1 MGMQIR
7 TNDASGV
14 NYTLLLISIS
24 LATFMSSLDGTIVN
38 IALPTIS
45 EIFSLPMTSVS
56 WVATIYLL
64 VLTGCVLIFGK
75 LADRIG
81 FKIIFISGFFIFT
94 IGSFACG
101 YFPELFNSYGILI
114 GSRIM
119 QAIGG
124 AMIVSIAPAL
134 VATFF
139 PMKMKGKALG
149 MITTVAA
156 FGAAVGPVMGGILT
170 QYLSWNWIFYINLP
184 VGCLAIP
191 LGMYSIPATPPAEK
205 APGVFDRLG
214 AVLVFTGIGFLIYTV
229 SQGASVG
236 WTTPH
241 ILGAAAISAITLIS
255 LLFHELRIRD
265 PLIDFRLF
273 TKRNFLIANLMLIM
287 TYFLFAGVNYILPFF
302 LEIVRGLDPSRS
314 GIILTALSGALMV
327 SGILSGIMINRY
339 GNRRLCI
346 MGAFI
351 VSLGYMMFI
360 IFSTDVSISYIAI
373 SLAVL
378 GFGLGFVVSPGTNM
392 IMGMAS
398 RDRHGMVSSLLNV
411 ERFGPMTIGISF
423 VSMLFIQAILSVGK
437 YRNVTTTSPQ
447 NLVIEAVSTGFDL
460 VFLVIFLV
468 SLAILALAILSRDEV
483 HPDNVDSDERVLVG
497 V

>member
-1 MGMQIR
+1 MQIS
-7 TNDASGV
+7 TKGASGV

-24 LATFMSSLDGTIVN
+24 LATFMSALDGTIVN

-45 EIFSLPMTSVS
+45 GIFNLPMTSVS

-81 FKIIFISGFFIFT
+81 FKSIFITGFFIFT

-114 GSRIM
+114 GSRII

-149 MITTVAA
+149 LITMFAA
-156 FGAAVGPVMGGILT
+156 IGAAVGPVMGGMLT

-184 VGCLAIP
+184 VGCLAIL
-191 LGMYSIPATPPAEK
+191 LGIYSIPVTPPAEK
-205 APGVFDRLG
+205 VLSAFDRLG
-214 AVLVFTGIGFLIYTV
+214 AVLVFSGFGSLIYAV
-229 SQGASVG
+229 SQGPSVG
-236 WTTPH
+236 WTNPY
-241 ILGAAAISAITLIS
+241 ILGAAAVSVIALIS
-255 LLFHELRIRD
+255 LLFHELRIPD

-273 TKRNFLIANLMLIM
+273 TKQNFLIANLMLIM

-314 GIILTALSGALMV
+314 GIILTALSGAVMV
-327 SGILSGIMINRY
+327 SGVLSGILINRY

-346 MGAFI
+346 IGAFI
-351 VSLGYMMFI
+351 VCLGYMMFI
-360 IFSTDVSISYIAI
+360 IFSSDISIVYIAL

-378 GFGLGFVVSPGTNM
+378 GFGLGFLVSPGTNM
-392 IMGMAS
+392 IMGMAP
-398 RDRHGMVSSLLNV
+398 RNRHGMVSSLLNV
-411 ERFGPMTIGISF
+411 ERFGPMTLGISF
-423 VSMLFIQAILSVGK
+423 VSMLFIQAILAVGK
-437 YRNVTTTSPQ
+437 YRHVTTSSPQ
-447 NLVIEAVSTGFDL
+447 DLVIDAVATGFDL
-460 VFLVIFLV
+460 VFLVIFLI
-468 SLAILALAILSRDEV
+468 SLAIFALAILSRDEI
-483 HPDNVDSDERVLVG
+483 HPDNVDSDEPILVG

>member
-1 MGMQIR
+1 MHQGN
-7 TNDASGV
+7 NDHSEI

-45 EIFSLPMTSVS
+45 EIFNLPMTSVS

-75 LADRIG
+75 LADRMG
-81 FKIIFISGFFIFT
+81 FKIIFISGFIIFT
-94 IGSFACG
+94 IGSFSCG
-101 YFPELFNSYGILI
+101 FFPELVNSYGVLI
-114 GSRIM
+114 GSRIL

-134 VATFF
+134 VAAFF
-139 PMKMKGKALG
+139 PMRMKGKALG
-149 MITTVAA
+149 LITMFAA
-156 FGAAVGPVMGGILT
+156 FGAAVGPIMGGMLT
-170 QYLSWNWIFYINLP
+170 QYLSWNWIFYINVP
-184 VGCLAIP
+184 VGIFAIV
-191 LGMYSIPATPPAEK
+191 LGLSSIPKTPPADHSTT
-205 APGVFDRLG
+205 AFDRLG
-214 AVLVFTGIGFLIYTV
+214 AILVFIGIGMLIYAV
-229 SQGASVG
+229 SEGASLG
-236 WTTPH
+236 WTSPQ
-241 ILGAAAISAITLIS
+241 ILLSIVISAIALLS
-255 LLFHELRIRD
+255 LLFHELKVPD

-273 TKRNFLIANLMLIM
+273 AKRNFLIVNLMLAL

-327 SGILSGIMINRY
+327 SGILSGILINRY

-346 MGAFI
+346 IGAII

-360 IFSTDVSISYIAI
+360 IFSTDVSITYIVL

-378 GFGLGFVVSPGTNM
+378 GFGLGFLVSPGTNM

-411 ERFGPMTIGISF
+411 ERFGPMTLGISF
-423 VSMLFIQAILSVGK
+423 ASMLFIQAILMVGK
-437 YRNVTTTSPQ
+437 HREVTLESPK
-447 NLVIEAVSTGFDL
+447 NLVVEAVATGFDL
-460 VFLVIFLV
+460 VFVVIFV
-468 SLAILALAILSRDEV
+468 ISLAILALAILSRDEI
-483 HPDNVDSDERVLVG
+483 HPDNVDSDEPVFAG
-497 V
+497 I

>member
-1 MGMQIR
+1 
-7 TNDASGV
+7 
-14 NYTLLLISIS
+14 
-24 LATFMSSLDGTIVN
+24 
-38 IALPTIS
+38 
-45 EIFSLPMTSVS
+45 
-56 WVATIYLL
+56 
-64 VLTGCVLIFGK
+64 
-75 LADRIG
+75 
-81 FKIIFISGFFIFT
+81 
-94 IGSFACG
+94 
-101 YFPELFNSYGILI
+101 
-114 GSRIM
+114 
-119 QAIGG
+119 
-124 AMIVSIAPAL
+124 
-134 VATFF
+134 
-139 PMKMKGKALG
+139 
-149 MITTVAA
+149 
-156 FGAAVGPVMGGILT
+156 
-170 QYLSWNWIFYINLP
+170 
-184 VGCLAIP
+184 
-191 LGMYSIPATPPAEK
+191 
-205 APGVFDRLG
+205 
-214 AVLVFTGIGFLIYTV
+214 
-229 SQGASVG
+229 
-236 WTTPH
+236 
-241 ILGAAAISAITLIS
+241 
-255 LLFHELRIRD
+255 
-265 PLIDFRLF
+265 
-273 TKRNFLIANLMLIM
+273 MLIM

>member
-1 MGMQIR
+1 MQI
-7 TNDASGV
+7 NNKGASEI

-24 LATFMSSLDGTIVN
+24 LATFMSALDGTIVN

-64 VLTGCVLIFGK
+64 VLTGCILIFGK

-94 IGSFACG
+94 LGSFACG
-101 YFPELFNSYGILI
+101 YFPELFNSYGILL
-114 GSRIM
+114 GSRIL

-149 MITTVAA
+149 LITTVAA
-156 FGAAVGPVMGGILT
+156 FGAAVGPVMGGMLT

-184 VGCLAIP
+184 VGCLAIL
-191 LGMYSIPATPPAEK
+191 LGMYSIPATPPAQT
-205 APGVFDRLG
+205 AQSVFDRLG
-214 AVLVFTGIGFLIYTV
+214 AVLVFIGIGSLIYAV
-229 SQGASVG
+229 SQGSSVG
-236 WTTPH
+236 WTNPY
-241 ILGAAAISAITLIS
+241 ILGTAAISAIALIT
-255 LLFHELRIRD
+255 LLFHELRIPD

-273 TKRNFLIANLMLIM
+273 TKQNFLIVNLMLAL

-302 LEIVRGLDPSRS
+302 FEIVRGLDPSRS
-314 GIILTALSGALMV
+314 GFILTALSGALMI
-327 SGILSGIMINRY
+327 SGILSGILINRY

-346 MGAFI
+346 IGAFI
-351 VSLGYMMFI
+351 VSLGYMMFV
-360 IFSTDVSISYIAI
+360 IFSTEISISYII
-373 SLAVL
+373 LSLAVL
-378 GFGLGFVVSPGTNM
+378 GFGLGFLVSPGTNM
-392 IMGMAS
+392 IMGMAP
-398 RDRHGMVSSLLNV
+398 RDKHGMVSSLLNV
-411 ERFGPMTIGISF
+411 ERYGPMTLGISF

-437 YRNVTTTSPQ
+437 YRNVTTSSPKD
-447 NLVIEAVSTGFDL
+447 LVIDAVATGFDL
-460 VFLVIFLV
+460 VFLVIFLI

-483 HPDNVDSDERVLVG
+483 HPDNVDSDEPVLVG